1 MTSRIFYEKVGR
13 RYRPVYEWDQGLM
26 DAMPRGTHLVMCYPG
41 GQSTRYNVDPNLA
54 ALIAAG
60 RVAEDAMCNAVRKAS
75 EMRPTHTPITKEQR
89 QAWRVLSQSFGDD
102 LATLQTAS
110 AHDIV
115 QAGLDALEK
124 EAASLMEHPAV
135 RDAYE
140 QFLLVCKLTK
150 ESSDSSSS

>member
-1 MTSRIFYEKVGR
+1 MTKRVFYEKIGR
-13 RYRPVYEWDQGLM
+13 RYRPCYEWDQGLM

-41 GQSTRYNVDPNLA
+41 GQSTRYNVEPNLA

-60 RVAEDAMCNAVRKAS
+60 RYAEDAMREAVRKAS
-75 EMRPTHTPITKEQR
+75 EMRPTHTPITEEQR
-89 QAWRVLSQSFGDD
+89 QAWRALARAFGDD
-102 LATLQTAS
+102 LATLHIDS
-110 AHDIV
+110 VHDIA

-140 QFLLVCKLTK
+140 RFLLVCKLTK